1 MTKMMNLAILL
12 DNEEIFLW
20 EYQVL
25 DELLNSGLANFN
37 VIIKNDKKSNDVR
50 HNHYSLFYIFHEK
63 LDRYLYKKEFDFD
76 KKVNITNRLSTTPL
90 INLTIETL
98 VEGQINTNIN
108 NIHNYDLDFIINFG
122 KAPVKKELA
131 NACKYGILTYNIG
144 NYSNYDITPS
154 CYWEVVNNMFEIEV
168 VIRLFNKEYEKEIEI
183 FRTGI
188 LPHSNSINL
197 SRNSSYKL
205 ASLLIPR
212 IISGIHLNG
221 NAYIEEL
228 KRNFNYDEELSG
240 FTGYKAPS
248 SVKAFSNLISVF
260 NRFIAYRFWYHY
272 TGYWSLIYKL
282 NDKNELFPSN
292 PGTFK
297 TLKAP
302 KGTFWADPFVISRD
316 KHHYIFV
323 EEYIYKT
330 GKGHISVLKLD
341 EKGVLLNCER
351 ILEKLYHLSY
361 PHIFEHGGEYYM
373 IPETGS
379 NKTIELYKCTSFPN
393 KWVFVRNIME
403 NISSRDTTVFY
414 YNNKWWLFTSII
426 ELTTTTLSFNE
437 LFLYYSNDL
446 FSSDWISHPEN
457 PIVSDHK
464 VSRPAGKIFIKDN
477 KIYRP
482 SQDCSGIYGK
492 ALNINQIIK
501 LTENEYE
508 EIPVKK
514 IEPNWNKKVKGT
526 HTYNSNDKI
535 TVMDVFT
542 ERKRINSRN

>member
-1 MTKMMNLAILL
+1 MTKIMNLAILL

-20 EYQVL
+20 EYRVL
-25 DELLNSGLANFN
+25 EELLNSGFAHFK
-37 VIIKNDKKSNDVR
+37 VIIKNSKKCNDEK
-50 HNHYSLFYIFHEK
+50 HNHYPLFYIFHEK
-63 LDRYLYKKEFDFD
+63 LDRYFIEKEIDFN
-76 KKVNITNRLSTTPL
+76 KKVNIFKILNNTPVINITN
-90 INLTIETL
+90 ETL
-98 VEGQINTNIN
+98 VEGDINAKI
-108 NIHNYDLDFIINFG
+108 IYIQNYELDLIINFNN
-122 KAPVKKELA
+122 APIRKDLV
-131 NACKYGILTYNIG
+131 NTCKYGILTYNVG
-144 NYSNYDITPS
+144 NYSNNGITPS
-154 CYWEVVNNMFEIEV
+154 CYWEVVKNLPEIEV
-168 VIRLFNKEYEKEIEI
+168 VIRLFNKEHEKGIGI

-188 LPHSNSINL
+188 QPL
-197 SRNSSYKL
+197 SKSLNVNRNSSYKL

-212 IISGIHLNG
+212 IISGIHSKG
-221 NAYIEEL
+221 NAFIEEL
-228 KRNFNYDEELSG
+228 KRYFKNNEEVSG
-240 FTGYKAPS
+240 FTRFKNPS
-248 SVKAFSNLISVF
+248 SIQAFSNLISVF
-260 NRFIAYRFWYHY
+260 NRFIAYKYWYHHM
-272 TGYWSLIYKL
+272 GYWFVILKL
-282 NDKNELFPSN
+282 NEKNEFFPTN

-302 KGTFWADPFVISRD
+302 NGAFWADPFVISKD
-316 KHHYIFV
+316 KQHYIFV

-341 EKGVLLNCER
+341 EKGVLQNCER
-351 ILEKLYHLSY
+351 ILEKKYHLSY
-361 PHIFEHGGEYYM
+361 PHIFEYEEEYYM

-464 VSRPAGKIFIKDN
+464 LSRPAGKIFIKEN

-492 ALNINQIIK
+492 ALNINQITK

-508 EIPVKK
+508 EIPIKK

-526 HTYNSNDKI
+526 HTYNFNDKI
-535 TVMDVFT
+535 IVMDAFT
-542 ERKRINSRN
+542 ERKRINNRN